1 MVACYGILKSARD
14 AHSEEEKEA
23 SRQPGAWAAQVRS
36 SIVTERCRTSLEQF
50 LGDHREWAHLTAD
63 EVDMRKYTILLHVSL
78 GLEKLHD
85 MGVLHRDIKS
95 GNILLDGVPK
105 TCCECQHAGKWKICD
120 FGQARV
126 LKDPRVCFAEPCHW
140 PAGWAA
146 IPQLADR
153 FQPVT
158 SPVRSPETKKLGQG

>member
-1 MVACYGILKSARD
+1 M
-14 AHSEEEKEA
+14 
-23 SRQPGAWAAQVRS
+23 
-36 SIVTERCRTSLEQF
+36 ERCRTSLEQF

-95 GNILLDGVPK
+95 SNILLDGEYQPGFGDADG
-105 TCCECQHAGKWKICD
+105 EYEHAGKWKIGD

-126 LKDPRVCFAEPCHW
+126 LKDPRVCFAEPCPW

-153 FQPVT
+153 FHPVT
-158 SPVRSPETKKLGQG
+158 SPVRSPETKSRAGLMHISDFHQRSSGCLAKTWWCALCFSDDDGARA